1 MRRFTTPSPGVH
13 SKLCPHVWIDPS
25 KLIVGKCFAV
35 KLYFVNHHGAE
46 VEQCGCRNMHTNLP
60 RHRVVSTLHRKKYHM
75 PSPLW
80 RNGVNLVNKSV
91 DARGRKR
98 FVTQLKVEISVA
110 ERSVFLVIQSDLFGI
125 VK

>member
-1 MRRFTTPSPGVH
+1 
-13 SKLCPHVWIDPS
+13 
-25 KLIVGKCFAV
+25 
-35 KLYFVNHHGAE
+35 
-46 VEQCGCRNMHTNLP
+46 
-60 RHRVVSTLHRKKYHM
+60 M